1 MLTPLLVLWLTTA
14 AQADKALELFGQ
26 GQAALEQKKFDEA
39 AQLMQS
45 ALPAAEAIPDPAQKQ
60 AALAAIH
67 FYSGL
72 AYVQQPDAQMKA
84 KEQIELFLIQM
95 PKSTSI
101 DKGQY
106 PEPFVNAFAD
116 VVQTVRTA
124 QAKDFDKR
132 YPGFRMFSTEGPKEA
147 SVDLWNE
154 TPEARYLATSA
165 EIAQWKTLATKEARA
180 AFVDEFWAR
189 RDPTPGTPENEFRTT
204 FNARV
209 AFADRVFSNP
219 LAARGSLSD
228 RGRLLVLLGKPSQ
241 MLWEKASAASE
252 PETWGYSQ
260 EQLPVRVRDRS
271 FLFRLVNDI
280 NQDYM
285 LSVSGEYDRILSTAA
300 EKSIRKK

>member
-1 MLTPLLVLWLTTA
+1 MLIPLLVLWLTTA

-26 GQAALEQKKFDEA
+26 GQAALEQKKYAEA

-45 ALPAAEAIPDPAQKQ
+45 ALPAAEAITDPAQKQ

-67 FYSGL
+67 FFSGL
-72 AYVQQPDAQMKA
+72 AYVQQGASMKA
-84 KEQIELFLIQM
+84 KEQIELFLVQM

-106 PEPFVNAFAD
+106 PEPFVTAFAD
-116 VVQTVRTA
+116 VVKAVRGS
-124 QAKDFDKR
+124 QSKDFDKR
-132 YPGFRMFSTEGPKEA
+132 YPGLRLFSTEAPKEA
-147 SVDLWNE
+147 SADLWE
-154 TPEARYLATSA
+154 DTPEAHYLATPA
-165 EIAQWKTLATKEARA
+165 EKSQWKALATKEQRA
-180 AFVDEFWAR
+180 KFIEDFWAR
-189 RDPTPGTPENEFRTT
+189 RDPTPDTAENEFRAT

-219 LAARGSLSD
+219 LAARGALSD
-228 RGRLLVLLGKPSQ
+228 RGRILVLLGKPNQ
-241 MLWEKASAASE
+241 MLWEKVSAESE

-260 EQLPVRVRDRS
+260 EQLPVRVRDKS

-285 LSVSGEYDRILSTAA
+285 LNVSGEYDRILTSVA
-300 EKSIRKK
+300 EKSIRKD

>member
-14 AQADKALELFGQ
+14 MQADTALELFSQ
-26 GQAALEQKKFDEA
+26 GQAALEQNKYAEA

-45 ALPAAEAIPDPAQKQ
+45 ALPAAEAIEDPAQKQ

-67 FYSGL
+67 FFSGL

-84 KEQIELFLIQM
+84 KEQIELFLVQM

-106 PEPFVNAFAD
+106 PEPFVNAFAE
-116 VVQTVRTA
+116 VVSAVRSS

-132 YPGFRMFSTEGPKEA
+132 YPGARLFSTEAPKEA
-147 SVDLWNE
+147 SAELWGDS
-154 TPEARYLATSA
+154 PEAHYLATGA
-165 EIAQWKTLATKEARA
+165 EKAQWKALKNREERTK
-180 AFVDEFWAR
+180 FVEEFWAR
-189 RDPTPGTPENEFRTT
+189 RDPTPETAENEFRTT
-204 FNARV
+204 FKARV
-209 AFADRVFSNP
+209 AFADRTFSNP

-228 RGRLLVLLGKPSQ
+228 RGRIFVLLGKPSQ
-241 MLWEKASAASE
+241 MLWEKASAYSE
-252 PETWGYSQ
+252 PETWGYAK
-260 EQLPVRVRDRS
+260 EQLPVRVRDKH

-285 LSVSGEYDRILSTAA
+285 LNVSAEYDRVLVTAA
-300 EKSIRKK
+300 ERSIQK